1 MRIFVQ
7 LKNKVLEIE
16 KLIEENTKRKKNCE
30 KLNEL
35 INEEI
40 ENTNEVEKLKNL
52 MVYIKS

>member
-35 INEEI
+35 TNEEI
-40 ENTNEVEKLKNL
+40 EKTNEVEKLKNL